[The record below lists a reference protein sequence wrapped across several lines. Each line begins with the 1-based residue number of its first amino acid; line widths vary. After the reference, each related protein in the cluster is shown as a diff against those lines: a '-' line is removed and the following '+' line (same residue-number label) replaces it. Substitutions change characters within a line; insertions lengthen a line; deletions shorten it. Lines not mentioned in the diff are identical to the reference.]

1 MQTDKIF
8 TPEQIIY
15 LISKIKDY
23 SDKFLDIEMQKHGL
37 LGLSTSHASVLFALY
52 KHGPQTM
59 NVVADLIGKDK
70 ATLTSL
76 VKKLEEKKLIKRIK
90 NPSDSRSFL
99 LDLTEDSLQK
109 QEMMRTISR
118 KLKDL
123 IYKDFTR
130 KDKVAITRLLNRSFE
145 NMKKYKVTY

>member
-1 MQTDKIF
+1 
-8 TPEQIIY
+8 
-15 LISKIKDY
+15 
-23 SDKFLDIEMQKHGL
+23 
-37 LGLSTSHASVLFALY
+37 
-52 KHGPQTM
+52 M

-99 LDLTEDSLQK
+99 LDLTEESLQK
-109 QEMMRTISR
+109 QEMMRTISK

-123 IYKDFTR
+123 IYKDFSR

-145 NMKKYKVTY
+145 NMKKYKVSY